1 MKDRSVLIS
10 VFKVRAERRALF
22 SAVLAGAGLGLAVG
36 ALYLASGMGR
46 IAADHAEAQRIAEA
60 VSQGYAGVAPDAGD
74 GLTLGVSRYGGLSRY
89 GLRPGADTVALAAR
103 FAAGPNVGR
112 PTRAADL
119 ECMTQAV
126 YYEARGEG
134 SRGQAAVAQVVMNR
148 LKHPAFP
155 KSVCAV
161 VFQGAHARGCQFSFA
176 CDGSMRHHRD
186 FGAWSEARAIASRA
200 LAGVVVANIGA
211 ATHFHTTAVSPSWA
225 PQMLRVSQVGVH
237 VFYRFGPHRMQPLFA
252 ERAVL
257 ISTPTVPSELKIA
270 PALVET
276 AIAASLSDPAPAP
289 SPEPVASKATEA
301 DGPVATKTAA
311 GAS

>member
-1 MKDRSVLIS
+1 MKDRSVLFA
-10 VFKVRAERRALF
+10 VFKVRAEWRVRLN
-22 SAVLAGAGLGLAVG
+22 AVIAGVGLALAVG

-46 IAADHAEAQRIAEA
+46 IAADHAEARRMAEA
-60 VSQGYAGVAPDAGD
+60 VTQGYAGVAPDAGE
-74 GLTLGVSRYGGLSRY
+74 GLTLGVSRY

-103 FAAGPNVGR
+103 FAGAPGVAR
-112 PTRAADL
+112 STRAADL

-134 SRGQAAVAQVVMNR
+134 ARGQAAVAQVVMNR
-148 LKHPAFP
+148 VKHPAFP

-161 VFQGAHARGCQFSFA
+161 VFQGAHAPGCQFSFA
-176 CDGSMRHHRD
+176 CDGSMRHRRD
-186 FGAWSEARAIASRA
+186 FGAWNEARAIASRA

-237 VFYRFGPHRMQPLFA
+237 VFYRFGPHRMQPMFA
-252 ERAVL
+252 ERAVF

-289 SPEPVASKATEA
+289 SPDPMAPKATEA
-301 DGPVATKTAA
+301 GGVISTKTAA